1 MLLYE
6 AHLNLSTLSD
16 VGMGNYRI
24 ETVGRGRTENSRE
37 KKGENEVVDNI
48 EDGK

>member
-1 MLLYE
+1 MLHYE

-24 ETVGRGRTENSRE
+24 ETVGRGRTVG
-37 KKGENEVVDNI
+37 KKGENEVVDDNI